1 MSYILRRLKHKK
13 AKKNVVNKELSK
25 YNPVYEY
32 TNEEV
37 LQEQQVPQEN
47 QLQQDQQVEQE
58 QQVPQE
64 QQVQQEQ
71 QEHYQEIPPLN
82 SDIRRDLPIVIDN
95 EFLDSTVNVQFNF
108 DKNQNLTESNHL
120 LNANKSLDTE
130 KTFKS
135 SSLSTITEED
145 SLMGSLNKNEL
156 DKNDNVNILQSLVDE
171 LRYKILL
178 SKEIV
183 NIFKPSSKNGV
194 FTRNIAIRLI
204 SSRKKPPDFKTDKA
218 HLVKRL
224 KNRIESKRG
233 KDFYRN
239 SNNKETT
246 EENITR
252 VIFKK
257 NPSHNLKRSQSAS
270 LSTANIYSR
279 HVHHFRS
286 SLVLREKVH
295 TFAYESVDK
304 DIENESQIAMDMS
317 VESVYF

>member
-13 AKKNVVNKELSK
+13 AKKSTVIKELSK

-37 LQEQQVPQEN
+37 LYEQQQEQV
-47 QLQQDQQVEQE
+47 QQVEQE
-58 QQVPQE
+58 QQLQHLE
-64 QQVQQEQ
+64 M
-71 QEHYQEIPPLN
+71 PPLN
-82 SDIRRDLPIVIDN
+82 SDIRRDLPIDIGY
-95 EFLDSTVNVQFNF
+95 EFLDSASDAQFYL
-108 DKNQNLTESNHL
+108 DKNQNLTETNHL

-145 SLMGSLNKNEL
+145 SLMSSLNKNEL
-156 DKNDNVNILQSLVDE
+156 PKNDNVNILQSLVDE

-204 SSRKKPPDFKTDKA
+204 GSRKKPPDFKMDKV

-239 SNNKETT
+239 SNNTEKT
-246 EENITR
+246 EENRPR

-257 NPSHNLKRSQSAS
+257 NSSNNLKRSQSAS
-270 LSTANIYSR
+270 LSTANIHSR

-286 SLVLREKVH
+286 SLILREKVH
-295 TFAYESVDK
+295 TFAYENVDK
-304 DIENESQIAMDMS
+304 DIENESQISMDIN